1 MVSFKNMRLFLF
13 SVSII
18 LVAFLFS
25 CKKDKDFT
33 KNHLDFSADTLLFD
47 TIFTTVGST
56 TKRFKIYNNNIGAI
70 RIDEIELMGGESS
83 PFRINFDGVPGIYHE
98 NIEVPGND
106 SLFGFVEV
114 TLAVNNLT
122 NPLVISD
129 SIRFLTNGLNQ
140 YLKLAVWGQDAYFH
154 ANELV
159 ADEIETWNND
169 KPHVLYGIVA
179 VGYPGL
185 DSNLTLTIP
194 SGTEIYAHKDA
205 RLIVYKSTLNIEGSL
220 GDEVTFQG
228 DRLEN
233 FYDDV
238 AGQWWGIQLIQADAS
253 SFNYVNIRNAAI
265 GVGVYESPTGDIVL
279 RNSIIDNSSFFNLH
293 VSDGGTLANVE
304 NCLFGDAGTSS
315 GFLEQCSYF
324 RITQCNFVNYWSG
337 SRNGPALAI
346 RNWKILADESTELVN
361 VVDSRL
367 DNCLIYGNSLNEFVV
382 DTIPFD
388 GLTFEVAINSCLFRR
403 EEIYTYPNYSATVI
417 WNVDPLFIDQSIR
430 DFHLQE
436 GSPIKDA
443 GDPAYSNAFDIEGI
457 SRAIP
462 AIGLYEL

>member
-1 MVSFKNMRLFLF
+1 VVSFKNMRLFLF
-13 SVSII
+13 SISIV

-33 KNHLDFSADTLLFD
+33 KNHLDFSSDTLLFD

-140 YLKLAVWGQDAYFH
+140 YLKLDVWGQDAYFH

-205 RLIVYKSTLNIEGSL
+205 RLIVYKSTLNIDGSM
-220 GDEVTFQG
+220 GNEVTFQG
-228 DRLEN
+228 DRLES

-238 AGQWWGIQLIQADAS
+238 AGQWWGIHMIQAEPS
-253 SFNYVNIRNAAI
+253 SIDYAIVRN
-265 GVGVYESPTGDIVL
+265 GSVGL
-279 RNSIIDNSSFFNLH
+279 RVDTTLLATTLTMSNTIIDNSSFYNLNL
-293 VSDGGTLANVE
+293 VASPNVIVE
-304 NCLFGDAGTSS
+304 NCHFGRAGLASAFLFAG
-315 GFLEQCSYF
+315 GEYHFKH
-324 RITQCNFVNYWSG
+324 CNFANYWSG
-337 SRNGPALAI
+337 GRSGPAFLI
-346 RNWKILADESTELVN
+346 QNWYEFETTTYVSSIVN
-361 VVDSRL
+361 SRF
-367 DNCLIYGNSLNEFVV
+367 DNCIFYGNSLNEFKV
-382 DTIPFD
+382 DTLMGFVMD
-388 GLTFEVAINSCLFRR
+388 FQFNACLMKSEEV
-403 EEIYTYPNYSATVI
+403 YDYPNYSPSVI
-417 WNVDPLFIDQSIR
+417 WNVNPLFVDPTLQ